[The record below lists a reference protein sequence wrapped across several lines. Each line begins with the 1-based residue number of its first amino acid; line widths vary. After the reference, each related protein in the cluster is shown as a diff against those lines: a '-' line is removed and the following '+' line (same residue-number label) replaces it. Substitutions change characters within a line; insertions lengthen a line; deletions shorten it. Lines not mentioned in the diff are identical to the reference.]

1 MTDTKVTNEQVP
13 SEDEED
19 LSLAEGVDDD
29 TEGESTSK
37 ASYSIRSYGADYTVD
52 SLVNRMGTGAFIV
65 PEFQRRFIWSK
76 THASRFIESLLMGL
90 PVPGIFLYKRPHD
103 GKHLVIDG
111 QQRLKTLQSF
121 YKGIFRES
129 KFRLNGVREPWNGQ
143 TYDGLDSDDQ
153 LRLDDS
159 IIHSIIFS
167 QENPK
172 DTIDSIHFVF
182 ERINSGGIRLSPQEI
197 RNCIANGD
205 FTKLTNQLNQHDS
218 WRHIYGNPSS
228 RSKDQELI
236 TRVLAFLER
245 GDKYERPMATFLTN
259 FTKDMNE
266 ATPQKLASLKRSFE
280 ETSDLCWEAL
290 NGSAFRPVRAL
301 NAAVLES
308 VMSAVARR
316 LRKQEPPPTSAVVK
330 SAYDELLASDK
341 FRAGWERAT
350 ADEEVVKI
358 RVREASRAFS
368 TL

>member
-1 MTDTKVTNEQVP
+1 MTNPKPTHDQVP

-19 LSLAEGVDDD
+19 LSRAEGVEDD

-52 SLVNRMGTGAFIV
+52 SLVKRLDTGAFIV

-111 QQRLKTLQSF
+111 QQRLKTLHSF
-121 YKGIFRES
+121 YKGTFRES

-143 TYDGLDSDDQ
+143 TYDELNPDDQ

-159 IIHSIIFS
+159 IVHAIIFS
-167 QENPK
+167 QDNPK

-182 ERINSGGIRLSPQEI
+182 ERLNSGGIRLSALEI
-197 RNCIANGD
+197 RNCIAHGK
-205 FTKLTNQLNQHDS
+205 FTRLTNELNRHDS
-218 WRHIYGNPSS
+218 WRQIYGSPSL

-245 GDKYERPMATFLTN
+245 GDKYERPMATFLTS

-266 ATPQKLASLKRSFE
+266 ANPQKLASLKRSFE

-290 NGSAFRPVRAL
+290 NGNAFRPVRAL

-308 VMSAVARR
+308 VMSALATG
-316 LRKQEPPPTSAVVK
+316 LRKKEPPPSSSVVK
-330 SAYDELLASDK
+330 SAYDKLLASDK
-341 FRAGWERAT
+341 FRTGWERAT
-350 ADEEVVKI
+350 AGEEVVKI
-358 RVREASRAFS
+358 RVQEARQAFS
-368 TL
+368 SL